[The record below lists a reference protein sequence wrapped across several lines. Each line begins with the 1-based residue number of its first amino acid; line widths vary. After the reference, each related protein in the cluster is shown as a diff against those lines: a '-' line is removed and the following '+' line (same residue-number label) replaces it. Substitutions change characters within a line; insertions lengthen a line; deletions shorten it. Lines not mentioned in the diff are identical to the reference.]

1 MNPKHSRNSFDFV
14 LKKCNVMIRFLHR
27 METPKKSEPQMG
39 FELTDL
45 RDLVRCT
52 NHWATGDL
60 MASKGEMWFF
70 E

>member
-52 NHWATGDL
+52 NH
-60 MASKGEMWFF
+60 
-70 E
+70 